1 MQSYVFNVLSY
12 LFAERLAMVYGLNK
26 VKPNHWD
33 EKESRTQW
41 KELEGVECATDLR
54 PDDQRK
60 WAMNLS
66 LLSLQQRQ

>member
-12 LFAERLAMVYGLNK
+12 LFAERLAMVCGLNK

-33 EKESRTQW
+33 EKESRKQW
-41 KELEGVECATDLR
+41 KELEGVECATDLSR
-54 PDDQRK
+54 DDRRK

-66 LLSLQQRQ
+66 LLSLQ